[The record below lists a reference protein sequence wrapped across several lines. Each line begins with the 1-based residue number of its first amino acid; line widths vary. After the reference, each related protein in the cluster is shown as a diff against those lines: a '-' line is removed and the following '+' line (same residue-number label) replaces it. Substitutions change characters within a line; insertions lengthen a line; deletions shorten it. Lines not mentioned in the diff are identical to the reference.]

1 MLLTVEEIVY
11 LAVVLM
17 GISGFL
23 RVILGSLRAEKYKYS
38 EYGTADVFVGMCILI
53 LALTLILG

>member
-17 GISGFL
+17 GINGFF
-23 RVILGSLRAEKYKYS
+23 RVILGSLRVDKYKYS
-38 EYGTADVFVGMCILI
+38 E
-53 LALTLILG
+53 